1 MTQDASRG
9 PAPTSGDAIGARD
22 VAIML
27 LAAATALIH
36 LYLAWVVIPRTNG
49 TGNPDP
55 MFTLN
60 GLGYLA
66 LVAALYLPLGPL
78 RRRRALIR
86 WVLIW
91 LYGAHPLPL
100 VLYGLPAGR
109 PHADRLRHQVDRGC
123 AACAARHGDP
133 PPER

>member
-1 MTQDASRG
+1 MTHHAARG
-9 PAPTSGDAIGARD
+9 PDPSPGALFGARD
-22 VAIML
+22 VAIVL

-66 LVAALYLPLGPL
+66 LVAALYLPLGFL

-86 WVLIW
+86 WVLIGYTALTLFLW
-91 LYGAHPLPL
+91 FFMA
-100 VLYGLPAGR
+100 
-109 PHADRLRHQVDRGC
+109 
-123 AACAARHGDP
+123 
-133 PPER
+133 